1 MSHDNQHSHEHD
13 RPIQEYDS
21 GKLERDAHLAAKINL
36 LSGVAKTALGF
47 IASSPVLVTDGVHD
61 FGDADT
67 YREDANGIAE
77 TDPVLKAKRKIRA
90 ATKLGS
96 YAVAGTIAETIVDQ
110 TVMHAPIPIISLTGG
125 VASLVLNQW
134 VHKRFSHHTHE
145 DADEVKGHARIDLV
159 ASGVTIGA
167 SALAFAWTPFLL
179 IGSVVHI
186 GLYSWQGLK
195 TYKKFKDQA
204 RGIPA

>member
-47 IASSPVLVTDGVHD
+47 IALSPVLVTDGVHD

-90 ATKLGS
+90 ATKLGG

-110 TVMHAPIPIISLTGG
+110 TLKYAPLPLFSLVGG
-125 VASLVLNQW
+125 VGSFILNQW

-145 DADEVKGHARIDLV
+145 DADEVKGHARIDLY

-179 IGSVVHI
+179 VGSIVHI